1 MRAYF
6 RKWQSSRRGVGA
18 VGRSR
23 GFTSVLIQM
32 QRQAE
37 RDARARA
44 AAQRHAAV
52 EAERARKAY
61 ERAKAADQKERARLY
76 AESRAAQVAALND
89 GLDVEIAAL
98 DRLLSDTLAVDDFL
112 DLESLK
118 EIAPRPPFAPG
129 ALAVPEP
136 PPDPA
141 SFRPPEPSAGQKL
154 VPGARQRYAARF
166 EAGRRQYEAAVLAHQ
181 QREAERL
188 SRLEQARAEHRRTI
202 ATIEE
207 RLARQHAEVEAFKSA
222 FRAAEP
228 SAVVEYFAL
237 VLERSHY
244 PEGFPQGF
252 RLAYVPESRQLVI
265 QYQLPGFVIIP
276 AVAEYRYV
284 KTSDKVTQKA
294 RTVRERQERYQ
305 RVVAAVAVRT
315 LHEVFEADR
324 SQIAETVVF
333 NGHVDTINDATGKQE
348 YPCLVTLMT
357 TRDSFMDR
365 DFSRVD
371 PLACLL
377 DLSASV
383 SKNPAELAPVRPVLE
398 FDMVDPRF
406 VEEAD
411 VLSGLDQRPN
421 LMELKPG
428 EFESLITN
436 LFTKMGLETRQTQP
450 SRDGGVDCVAFD
462 NRPIFGGK
470 VIIQAKRYK
479 NTVGVSAVRDLF
491 GSVHNEGASKGILV
505 TTSGFGKASFDF
517 AKDKPLELLSG
528 SNLLYLLKV
537 HADVDAKIEPPE
549 HWHDPP
555 SDSGPAHWDKPPGS
569 EATAT
574 APR

>member
-1 MRAYF
+1 VEAKRA
-6 RKWQSSRRGVGA
+6 
-18 VGRSR
+18 
-23 GFTSVLIQM
+23 
-32 QRQAE
+32 RQAFE
-37 RDARARA
+37 RA
-44 AAQRHAAV
+44 A
-52 EAERARKAY
+52 
-61 ERAKAADQKERARLY
+61 AADQKERARLY
-76 AESRAAQVAALND
+76 AESRVAEVAALNEVLAAD
-89 GLDVEIAAL
+89 IAAL
-98 DRLLSDTLAVDDFL
+98 DELLRDTLAVDDFL
-112 DLESLK
+112 DFESLK
-118 EIAPRPPFAPG
+118 EAARRPPFTPG
-129 ALAVPEP
+129 ALGVPEP

-141 SFRPPEPSAGQKL
+141 SFRPPVPGAGQKL
-154 VPGARQRYAARF
+154 LPGAKQRYAARW
-166 EAGRRQYEAAVLAHQ
+166 EAGRRQYDAAAQEHQ

-188 SRLEQARAEHRRTI
+188 RRLEQARAEHQRAI
-202 ATIEE
+202 AAVEE
-207 RLARQHAEVEAFKSA
+207 RLARQHAEVEAFKASFQA
-222 FRAAEP
+222 GEP
-228 SAVVEYFAL
+228 SAIVQYFAL

-244 PEGFPQGF
+244 PEGFPQRF
-252 RLAYVPESRQLVI
+252 RLAYIPESRQLVI
-265 QYQLPGFVIIP
+265 QYGLPGYSVIP
-276 AVAEYRYV
+276 AVAEYKYI
-284 KTSDKVTQKA
+284 KTGDKVTQKA
-294 RTVRERQERYQ
+294 RPLKERQELYK
-305 RVVAAVAVRT
+305 RVVAATTVRT

-333 NGHVDTINDATGKQE
+333 NGHVDTVNDATGKQE

-365 DFSRVD
+365 DFIRID

-421 LMELKPG
+421 LMELTPG

-436 LFTKMGLETRQTQP
+436 LFTRMGLETRMTQA

-479 NTVGVSAVRDLF
+479 NTIPVSAVRDLF

-505 TTSGFGKASFDF
+505 TTSGFGKGSFDF

-549 HWHDPP
+549 HWAEPR
-555 SDSGPAHWDKPPGS
+555 SDSGSTHWDEP
-569 EATAT
+569 EA
-574 APR
+574 P

>member
-1 MRAYF
+1 M
-6 RKWQSSRRGVGA
+6 
-18 VGRSR
+18 GRSR
-23 GFTSVLIQM
+23 GFTSMLVQM

-44 AAQRHAAV
+44 AAQRRAAV
-52 EAERARKAY
+52 DAERALRAF
-61 ERAKAADQKERARLY
+61 ERAAAADQKERARLY
-76 AESRAAQVAALND
+76 AEARVAEVAALNE
-89 GLDVEIAAL
+89 GLTADTEAL
-98 DRLLSDTLAVDDFL
+98 EGLMRDTLAVDDFL
-112 DLESLK
+112 DFESLK
-118 EIAPRPPFAPG
+118 EATPRPPFSPG
-129 ALAVPEP
+129 ALGVPEP

-141 SFRPPEPSAGQKL
+141 SFRPQAPSAAQKL
-154 VPGARQRYAARF
+154 VPGARQRYTARF
-166 EAGRRQYEAAVLAHQ
+166 EAGRHQYEAAIQEHQ

-188 SRLEQARAEHRRTI
+188 HRLEQARAEHQREI
-202 ATIEE
+202 AVIEE
-207 RLARQHAEVEAFKSA
+207 QLARQHAEVEAFKASFDA
-222 FRAAEP
+222 GEP
-228 SAVVEYFAL
+228 DAVVQYFAL

-265 QYQLPGFVIIP
+265 QYQLPTFDVIP
-276 AVAEYRYV
+276 AVAEYKYV
-284 KTSDKVTQKA
+284 KTGDKVTQKA
-294 RTVRERQERYQ
+294 RPVRERQELYK
-305 RVVAAVAVRT
+305 RVVAAVTVRT

-324 SQIAETVVF
+324 SQISETIVF

-365 DFSRVD
+365 DFARVD

-421 LMELKPG
+421 LMELKPND
-428 EFESLITN
+428 FESLITN
-436 LFTKMGLETRQTQP
+436 LFTRMGLETRLTQP

-479 NTVGVSAVRDLF
+479 NTIPVSAVRDLF

-549 HWHDPP
+549 HWVEPR
-555 SDSGPAHWDKPPGS
+555 SDSGPAHWDESNDLQERGVS
-569 EATAT
+569 
-574 APR
+574 

>member
-1 MRAYF
+1 
-6 RKWQSSRRGVGA
+6 
-18 VGRSR
+18 VGRNR
-23 GFTSVLIQM
+23 GFTGVLIQM

-37 RDARARA
+37 RNAKAHA
-44 AAQRHAAV
+44 AAQRQAAV
-52 EAERARKAY
+52 AAERARKAY
-61 ERAKAADQKERARLY
+61 ERAATADQKERARLY
-76 AESRAAQVAALND
+76 VEARIAEVAALNEALAAD
-89 GLDVEIAAL
+89 IAAL
-98 DRLLSDTLAVDDFL
+98 DGLFHDALETNGLLGF
-112 DLESLK
+112 ESLK
-118 EIAPRPPFAPG
+118 EATPRPPFTPG
-129 ALAVPEP
+129 SLAVPEQ

-141 SFRPPEPSAGQKL
+141 AFRPPVPSASQKL
-154 VPGARQRYAARF
+154 LPGSRQRYEARF
-166 EAGRRQYEAAVLAHQ
+166 EAGRQQYEAALQAHQ

-188 SRLEQARAEHRRTI
+188 SRLGLAKAEHDR
-202 ATIEE
+202 AVAEIEG
-207 RLARQHAEVEAFKSA
+207 RLAHQHAEVEAFKASFEA
-222 FRAAEP
+222 GEP
-228 SAVVEYFAL
+228 DAVVKYFAL

-265 QYQLPGFVIIP
+265 QYQLPAYSLVP
-276 AVAEYRYV
+276 AVAEYKYV
-284 KTSDKVTQKA
+284 KAGDKVTQKQ
-294 RTVRERQERYQ
+294 RLQRDRQGLYK
-305 RVVAAVAVRT
+305 RVVAATTVRT
-315 LHEVFEADR
+315 LYEAFSADQ
-324 SQIAETVVF
+324 SQAAQSVVF

-348 YPCLVTLMT
+348 YPCLVTLMA

-365 DFSRVD
+365 DFSRID

-377 DLSASV
+377 DMSAGV

-421 LMELKPG
+421 LMGLTPG

-436 LFTKMGLETRQTQP
+436 LFTKMGLETRMTQA

-462 NRPIFGGK
+462 SRPIFGGK

-479 NTVGVSAVRDLF
+479 NTIPVSAVRDLF

-549 HWHDPP
+549 HWVEPR
-555 SDSGPAHWDKPPGS
+555 SDTGPAHWEEPGS
-569 EATAT
+569 A
-574 APR
+574 

>member
-1 MRAYF
+1 
-6 RKWQSSRRGVGA
+6 VGA

-44 AAQRHAAV
+44 AAQRQAAV
-52 EAERARKAY
+52 AAQRARRAY
-61 ERAKAADQKERARLY
+61 ERAAASQQRERARLY
-76 AESRAAQVAALND
+76 AESRAADVAALNEGLAVDIAGLD
-89 GLDVEIAAL
+89 GLL
-98 DRLLSDTLAVDDFL
+98 RDTLAVDDFL
-112 DLESLK
+112 DFESLK
-118 EIAPRPPFAPG
+118 EAAPRPAFAPG
-129 ALAVPEP
+129 AQGVPESP
-136 PPDPA
+136 PNPA
-141 SFRPPEPSAGQKL
+141 SFRPPAPSAAQKL
-154 VPGARQRYAARF
+154 VPGAKQRYAARF
-166 EAGRRQYEAAVLAHQ
+166 EAGRHQYEAAVQAHQ

-188 SRLEQARAEHRRTI
+188 GRLEQARAEHQRTI
-202 ATIEE
+202 AAIEE

-222 FRAAEP
+222 FEAGEP
-228 SAVVEYFAL
+228 NAVVQYFAL

-252 RLAYVPESRQLVI
+252 RLAYIPESRQLVI
-265 QYQLPGFVIIP
+265 QYQLPGFGVIP
-276 AVAEYRYV
+276 PVAEYKYV
-284 KTSDKVTQKA
+284 KTGDKVTQKA
-294 RTVRERQERYQ
+294 RPMRESQELYK
-305 RVVAAVAVRT
+305 RVVAAVTVRS

-470 VIIQAKRYK
+470 VIIQAKRYE

-505 TTSGFGKASFDF
+505 TTSGFGRASFEF
-517 AKDKPLELLSG
+517 AKDKPVELLSG

-549 HWHDPP
+549 HWQDPH
-555 SDSGPAHWDKPPGS
+555 SDSGPAHWDEPPGS
-569 EATAT
+569 QAAATA
-574 APR
+574 RG

>member
-1 MRAYF
+1 M
-6 RKWQSSRRGVGA
+6 
-18 VGRSR
+18 GRSR
-23 GFTSVLIQM
+23 GFTSMLVQM

-44 AAQRHAAV
+44 AAQRRAAV
-52 EAERARKAY
+52 DAERALRAF
-61 ERAKAADQKERARLY
+61 ERAAAADQKERARLY
-76 AESRAAQVAALND
+76 AEARVAEVAALNE
-89 GLDVEIAAL
+89 GLTADTEAL
-98 DRLLSDTLAVDDFL
+98 EGLMRDTLAVDDFL
-112 DLESLK
+112 DFESLK
-118 EIAPRPPFAPG
+118 EATPRPPFSPG
-129 ALAVPEP
+129 ALGVPEP

-141 SFRPPEPSAGQKL
+141 SFRPQAPSAAQKL
-154 VPGARQRYAARF
+154 VPGARQRYTARF
-166 EAGRRQYEAAVLAHQ
+166 EAGRHQYEAAIQEHQ

-188 SRLEQARAEHRRTI
+188 HRLEQARAEHQREI
-202 ATIEE
+202 AVIEE
-207 RLARQHAEVEAFKSA
+207 QLARQHAEVEAFKASFDA
-222 FRAAEP
+222 GEP
-228 SAVVEYFAL
+228 DAVVQYFAL

-265 QYQLPGFVIIP
+265 QYQLPTFDVIP
-276 AVAEYRYV
+276 AVAEYKYV
-284 KTSDKVTQKA
+284 KTGDKVTQKA
-294 RTVRERQERYQ
+294 RPVRERQELYK
-305 RVVAAVAVRT
+305 RVVAAVTVRT

-324 SQIAETVVF
+324 SQISETIVF

-365 DFSRVD
+365 DFARVD

-421 LMELKPG
+421 LMELKPND
-428 EFESLITN
+428 FESLITN
-436 LFTKMGLETRQTQP
+436 LFTRMGLETRLTQP

-479 NTVGVSAVRDLF
+479 NTIPVSAVRDLF

-505 TTSGFGKASFDF
+505 TTSGFGKASLDF

-549 HWHDPP
+549 HWVEPR
-555 SDSGPAHWDKPPGS
+555 SDSGPAHWDESNDLQERGVS
-569 EATAT
+569 
-574 APR
+574 

>member
-1 MRAYF
+1 
-6 RKWQSSRRGVGA
+6 

-23 GFTSVLIQM
+23 GFTSVLVQM

-37 RDARARA
+37 RDAKARA
-44 AAQRHAAV
+44 AAQRRARV
-52 EAERARKAY
+52 EADRARRAFERAS
-61 ERAKAADQKERARLY
+61 AANQKERARLY
-76 AESRAAQVAALND
+76 AEARVAEVAALNESLTAGISD
-89 GLDVEIAAL
+89 LEGLFSGSLTVNDLL
-98 DRLLSDTLAVDDFL
+98 DF
-112 DLESLK
+112 ESLK
-118 EIAPRPPFAPG
+118 EAVQLPQFEPG

-136 PPDPA
+136 APDP
-141 SFRPPEPSAGQKL
+141 SGFRPPALSSSQRL
-154 VPGARQRYAARF
+154 IPGAKQRYLARF
-166 EAGRRQYEAAVLAHQ
+166 EAGREQYDAAVQSHQ
-181 QREAERL
+181 LHETERL
-188 SRLEQARAEHRRTI
+188 SQLERARAEHQR
-202 ATIEE
+202 AVEVIEI
-207 RLARQHAEVEAFKSA
+207 RLARQHAEVEAF
-222 FRAAEP
+222 RAAFAAGEP

-244 PEGFPQGF
+244 PEGFQQDF
-252 RLAYVPESRQLVI
+252 KLAYIPESRQLVI
-265 QYQLPGFVIIP
+265 QYGLPGFGVVP

-284 KTSDKVTQKA
+284 RSGDKITQKA
-294 RTVRERQERYQ
+294 CSVRERQDRYK
-305 RVVAAVAVRT
+305 RVVSAVTVRT
-315 LHEVFEADR
+315 LHEVFESDR
-324 SQIAETVVF
+324 SEIAETIVF

-348 YPCLVTLMT
+348 YPCVITLMT
-357 TRDSFMDR
+357 TRQSFMDR
-365 DFSRVD
+365 DFARID

-406 VEEAD
+406 VAEAD

-436 LFTKMGLETRQTQP
+436 LFAKMGLETRQTQA

-462 NRPIFGGK
+462 NRPVFGGK

-479 NTVGVSAVRDLF
+479 NTVPVSAIRDLF

-505 TTSGFGKASFDF
+505 TTSGFGRASFEF

-549 HWHDPP
+549 HWEEPP
-555 SDSGPAHWDKPPGS
+555 SDSGSSHWDDPPG
-569 EATAT
+569 T
-574 APR
+574 